1 MRQVKLIAC
10 ALGMLGA
17 MALLLG
23 AGGAAAQGAGGS
35 DAKKPPPD
43 LVMRGDA
50 KCTRCHDAEDSPEL
64 LQIGKTRHGMNADQR
79 TPTCT
84 SCHGE
89 SDNHINKPAD
99 AKVRPKPDRVFKRNN
114 DTTSPEQQNAVCLT
128 CHQGGDRI
136 HFQGSAHERAQ
147 LACASCHTVHAPRDQ
162 VLVKATQAGVCFT
175 CHKDKRADIFRF
187 STHPLRTGWMACSSC
202 HQPHGSVGEFNLIKN
217 TVNETCYT
225 CHADKRGPFLWE
237 HPPAR
242 ENCALCHNPHGSN
255 NSYMLA
261 ARGPYLCQ
269 QCHIAQFHPSTL
281 YDGNRLPGGTN
292 ADFSRI
298 AGQNCAN
305 CHPMVHGSNHP
316 SGARFTR

>member
-1 MRQVKLIAC
+1 MKQLKHV
-10 ALGMLGA
+10 GA
-17 MALLLG
+17 VLAGALLVLG
-23 AGGAAAQGAGGS
+23 AGSALAQQG
-35 DAKKPPPD
+35 KTED
-43 LVMRGDA
+43 LVLRGDA

-84 SCHGE
+84 TCHGE

-99 AKVRPKPDRVFKRNN
+99 AKERPKPDRNFRRNN
-114 DTTSPEQQNAVCLT
+114 PDTPPEQQNAVCLG
-128 CHQGGDRI
+128 CHQGGNRI

-242 ENCALCHNPHGSN
+242 ENCAVCHNPHGSN
-255 NSYMLA
+255 NQYMLA

-292 ADFSRI
+292 ADMSRI

-305 CHPMVHGSNHP
+305 CHPKVHGSNHP